1 MRDYTKTDRHIHQIS
16 QILAKLGRS
25 LVPRKDDDSHT
36 NLYWEPLEQR
46 ILGRWIRSPK
56 GLLLPTLN
64 LEFTSFQWLDK
75 QMEVIEEVSLLH
87 RNYFEAESLV
97 EELSSSIGIEET
109 DLMAPLHFE
118 IPDYSFKNNP
128 LIEVEQQ
135 ELSEWSY
142 YRSLA
147 NHILKDVGEHV
158 QREVEV
164 RIWPHHFDTGI
175 YFQWNN
181 DLGIG
186 SGLAMEDNSA
196 GVPYFYISAYLMQDQ
211 IDYTEA
217 SALSNGKWIKEGSW
231 KGGILPINEL
241 VPESAMQTL
250 EIFYRQALNYL
261 LNQ

>member
-1 MRDYTKTDRHIHQIS
+1 MRDYTKTDQHIHQIS

-25 LVPRKDDDSHT
+25 LVPRLDDDSHT

-46 ILGRWIRSPK
+46 ILGRWIKTPR
-56 GLLLPTLN
+56 GLLLPALN
-64 LEFTSFQWLDK
+64 LEHTTFQWLDK
-75 QMEVIEEVSLLH
+75 HMEVITEVSLLH
-87 RNYFEAESLV
+87 RNYFEAESLI
-97 EELSSSIGIEET
+97 EELSSDLGIVKK

-118 IPDYSFKNNP
+118 IPDYSFKNIP
-128 LIEVEQQ
+128 LIETEQK
-135 ELSEWSY
+135 ELSKWSY

-147 NHILKDVGEHV
+147 NHILEDVGKHV

-186 SGLAMEDNSA
+186 SGLAMEDDLA
-196 GVPYFYISAYLMQDQ
+196 GVPYFYISSYLAQDQ

-241 VPESAMQTL
+241 NPERAMQTL
-250 EIFYRQALNYL
+250 EVFYRQALNFL